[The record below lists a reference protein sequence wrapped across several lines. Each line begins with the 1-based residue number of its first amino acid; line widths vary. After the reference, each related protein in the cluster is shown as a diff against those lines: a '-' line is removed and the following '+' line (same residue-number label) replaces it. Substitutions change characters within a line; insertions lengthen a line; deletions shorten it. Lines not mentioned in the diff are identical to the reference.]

1 MGYKTKIDWCDST
14 WNPVTGCQ
22 HDCEYCY
29 ARSLAKRYGG
39 YDHDEDGKH
48 ASQNGWL
55 LADEVVGM
63 LENPCTLVSY
73 GATWRLWKYRPSD
86 KERREYKW
94 P

>member
-39 YDHDEDGKH
+39 YDHDEDGKPVGVDI
-48 ASQNGWL
+48 AVGVQELDKPRLSEV
-55 LADEVVGM
+55 ADNDTAQYAD
-63 LENPCTLVSY
+63 NPTV
-73 GATWRLWKYRPSD
+73 
-86 KERREYKW
+86 
-94 P
+94 

>member
-39 YDHDEDGKH
+39 YDHDEDGKP
-48 ASQNGWL
+48 
-55 LADEVVGM
+55 VG
-63 LENPCTLVSY
+63 VDIAV
-73 GATWRLWKYRPSD
+73 GA
-86 KERREYKW
+86 
-94 P
+94 